1 MKRKLTILALMLAT
15 MFFWMPAAG
24 DNVSAQNGNG
34 KGNKAGNYGRSH
46 KKNSYGYKN
55 YGQYRRTQV
64 GNRRYRLKR
73 QYYTRDGNRL
83 SRLVRIFY

>member
-1 MKRKLTILALMLAT
+1 MKRRLTILAMLLAT
-15 MFFWMPAAG
+15 MFFWMPTAG
-24 DNVSAQNGNG
+24 DNVSAQNGHG
-34 KGNKAGNYGRSH
+34 KGNKGGIFGQGHRKDDH
-46 KKNSYGYKN
+46 GYRN